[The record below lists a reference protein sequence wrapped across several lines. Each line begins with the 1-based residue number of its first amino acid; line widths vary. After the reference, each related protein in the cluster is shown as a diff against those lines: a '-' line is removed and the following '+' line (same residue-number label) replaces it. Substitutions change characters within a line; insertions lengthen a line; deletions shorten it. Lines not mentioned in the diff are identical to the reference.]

1 MKRKKPSTSFRKV
14 HDSSRFELAIYQPE
28 LKIVLLNV
36 NTTYILRKVF
46 RDGKNKQESGR
57 NRFLKNDMTVHLLN
71 NLPHSEWLS
80 DHYLL
85 TGLYLPTFLP
95 CPCITVNPL
104 TSFCV

>member
-57 NRFLKNDMTVHLLN
+57 NRF
-71 NLPHSEWLS
+71 
-80 DHYLL
+80 
-85 TGLYLPTFLP
+85 
-95 CPCITVNPL
+95 
-104 TSFCV
+104 